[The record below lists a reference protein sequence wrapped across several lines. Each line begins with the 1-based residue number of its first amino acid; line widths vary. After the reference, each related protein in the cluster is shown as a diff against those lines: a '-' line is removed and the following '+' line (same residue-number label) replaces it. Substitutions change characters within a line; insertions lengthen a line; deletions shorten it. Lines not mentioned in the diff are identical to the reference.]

1 MKVTVSKLSTPDQ
14 RHDLPLSH
22 WIMPS
27 YAKQFPHTKHVPPAC
42 WFIPKRLSTQNST
55 PLRTRSAKTKW
66 RPTTQKLQRNRC
78 VNQNH
83 TQKDNLSENSPQSL
97 LHNNRINT
105 EFKAR
110 PPKEPSAEDEKY
122 KPLTPHRKRRWTC
135 QTKNQDLSFWSWA
148 RHEIDIKTNLERI
161 RSIWRRNFQEF
172 LYEIN
177 FYQIKLLVFI
187 KQIII
192 IEIYLT
198 AR

>member
-66 RPTTQKLQRNRC
+66 RPTAQKLQRNRC

-110 PPKEPSAEDEKY
+110 PPKELPAAHIGQSTTNPA
-122 KPLTPHRKRRWTC
+122 RK
-135 QTKNQDLSFWSWA
+135 TKSTSRLHPTERGVERA
-148 RHEIDIKTNLERI
+148 KLKIK
-161 RSIWRRNFQEF
+161 
-172 LYEIN
+172 
-177 FYQIKLLVFI
+177 
-187 KQIII
+187 
-192 IEIYLT
+192 IYLFD
-198 AR
+198 RELDMKLI